1 MGIHP
6 NTTAPAHSVPGLA
19 HIPYLGLFL
28 LRGRFFGRFRVLFRN
43 RRPSHPHLAQI
54 YAEEA
59 ARLRNLAVSVTTAP
73 LRSRLLKDADHQ
85 ERLAQAIKPSV
96 HRPMIAWDADFIVTG
111 ERR

>member
-1 MGIHP
+1 
-6 NTTAPAHSVPGLA
+6 VR
-19 HIPYLGLFL
+19 
-28 LRGRFFGRFRVLFRN
+28 LRH

-73 LRSRLLKDADHQ
+73 LRSRLLEDADHQ
-85 ERLAQAIKPSV
+85 ERLAQEIKPSV
-96 HRPMIAWDADFIVTG
+96 RQPYRSTTARDADFIATR